1 MADKKSNHLLLHI
14 GLISFTLLA
23 IYPVLWVLALAFSGQ
38 QSVGMID
45 LPKDPSFFER
55 LRGVLPIPEHLS
67 VKNFVEVWTDQSFG
81 LWLWNSVL
89 GSSRAKVVP
98 WYRSCVCIK
107 RQMKLA
113 TLSNSSCKL
122 SSSNGSGTCCLPVR
136 CRVKAT
142 VS

>member
-67 VKNFVEVWTDQSFG
+67 VKNFVEVWTDHCSGCVPG
-81 LWLWNSVL
+81 LHCGLCVFPLSL
-89 GSSRAKVVP
+89 PRAQCGHADVSGIPDVP
-98 WYRSCVCIK
+98 WHLDADSLVHHHC
-107 RQMKLA
+107 
-113 TLSNSSCKL
+113 
-122 SSSNGSGTCCLPVR
+122 
-136 CRVKAT
+136 
-142 VS
+142 